1 MAKLAM
7 VHEKLDRGDATKD
20 YGVDLPY
27 PQLMNI
33 NGSTKTLAMVSMM
46 FMETTL
52 ELKLKAGMNQL
63 AHQLLV
69 SSQCTQVRGKL
80 SCFVRYGFEVVVL
93 VLAQNMAPASK

>member
-80 SCFVRYGFEVVVL
+80 RAKKSNHPKSCIKFKQQSRRK
-93 VLAQNMAPASK
+93 Q